1 MEKDEKADR
10 RISERQVL
18 SLFLFCYGNKRG
30 TDCDMAVRGPGILRD
45 FDGTVCIKERARVYT
60 FGVFGDYA
68 DFCGDAVLL
77 LSQKT

>member
-1 MEKDEKADR
+1 
-10 RISERQVL
+10 
-18 SLFLFCYGNKRG
+18 
-30 TDCDMAVRGPGILRD
+30 MAVCGPGILRD
-45 FDGTVCIKERARVYT
+45 FGGTVCIKERARVYT